1 MTDNVLIGSR
11 IRLARLAKGLT
22 LRTVAAAAG
31 LTQGY
36 LSKVERDQ
44 VSPSVASLVAICRVV
59 GLRVGDLFDPP
70 PSAIVR
76 AGEGARINFGAQGAQ
91 EYVITPGNQTQI
103 EVIQSLIEPGGTGGA
118 TQYVLDCDIEFV
130 FVITGSLE
138 VLMGDDV
145 FALNAGD
152 AMTIIGRKPHTWR
165 NASTALECQVLW
177 VLAPAP

>member
-1 MTDNVLIGSR
+1 MSDSVPIGSR
-11 IRLARLAKGLT
+11 IRRARLAKGLT
-22 LRTVAAAAG
+22 LKAVAAASA

-44 VSPSVASLVAICRVV
+44 VSPSVASLVAICGVV

-76 AGEGARINFGAQGAQ
+76 AGEGARINFGAEGAD
-91 EYVITPGNQTQI
+91 EYVITPGNQAQI

-130 FVITGSLE
+130 FVISGRLE
-138 VLMGDDV
+138 ILMGDEV
-145 FALNAGD
+145 FALGAGD
-152 AMTIIGRKPHTWR
+152 AMTIIGRQPHTWR
-165 NASTALECQVLW
+165 NSSADNECQVIW